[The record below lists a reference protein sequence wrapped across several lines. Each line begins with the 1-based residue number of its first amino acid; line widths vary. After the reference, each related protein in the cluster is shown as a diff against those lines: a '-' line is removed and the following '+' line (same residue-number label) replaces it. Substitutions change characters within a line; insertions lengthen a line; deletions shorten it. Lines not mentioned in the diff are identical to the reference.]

1 LLNLQ
6 NDALIKQL
14 NSSRARSLELEAK
27 YSQSVNT
34 NIKLMNT
41 MQQTLHT
48 VNTQFQELRQHTQEA
63 NTSTAHSLGCVTS
76 DWDES
81 TGLAISTSSLL
92 TTSNLTNNS
101 NCENL
106 VALLNTHRTE
116 ICTLPQ
122 QQTQQIEKILLEVQK
137 VDEDMSACI
146 HDGVEALNQK
156 FTAAENLYKVNL
168 DKRSKTAEEHAL
180 AQKSVLDTMALQLEE
195 FKQQA
200 TEENAMKKREGDTQ
214 VALTQQALEKVK
226 QAAGQWGDVV
236 DEELHN
242 LQSQV
247 GHFVDVELKEYLP
260 TGVTPARTNREY
272 PKDFKFTSPAVRI
285 LARHHAEQER
295 NHNVSIKEFVC
306 LRENC
311 SFAFYFDLIKCKSA
325 ICELCV

>member
-1 LLNLQ
+1 
-6 NDALIKQL
+6 
-14 NSSRARSLELEAK
+14 
-27 YSQSVNT
+27 
-34 NIKLMNT
+34 MNT
-41 MQQTLHT
+41 MQQTLQT
-48 VNTQFQELRQHTQEA
+48 VNTQFQEIRQHTQEA
-63 NTSTAHSLGCVTS
+63 KTSTVGSLRCATS

-81 TGLAISTSSLL
+81 TALAVSTTSLL

-106 VALLNTHRTE
+106 VAQLNTHRTE
-116 ICTLPQ
+116 MCTLPQ
-122 QQTQQIEKILLEVQK
+122 QHAQRIEKILIEVQK
-137 VDEDMSACI
+137 VDEDMSTCI
-146 HDGVEALNQK
+146 HNGVEVLNQK
-156 FTAAENLYKVNL
+156 FSAAENSYKINL
-168 DKRSKTAEEHAL
+168 DERSKMAEEHAV

-195 FKQQA
+195 FKRQA

-236 DEELHN
+236 AVELHN

-295 NHNVSIKEFVC
+295 NHNVSITELVS

-311 SFAFYFDLIKCKSA
+311 RFAFNFDIIKCKCA
-325 ICELCV
+325 IFMFCVGSNFATFVLSICCNFRVVTVA